1 MDKLK
6 ADSNDFATSIAK
18 SSLHLLRWSVAWVAT
33 TALAG
38 LGPGLIWDYATL
50 PTILAILV
58 NLGIGFRLI
67 LQIKRYVQALDE
79 LGQKIFLN
87 AASITLGVGIVCG
100 PSYTLLASQ
109 KLISFQPEIGHLIM
123 LMALTFVAA
132 NYAGT
137 RKYR

>member
-6 ADSNDFATSIAK
+6 ADSNNYPTRIAK
-18 SSLHLLRWSVAWVAT
+18 SSLHLLRWTATWLAT
-33 TALAG
+33 TAFAG

-58 NLGIGFRLI
+58 NLVIGFRMI

-79 LGQKIFLN
+79 LRQQIFLN
-87 AASITLGVGIVCG
+87 AASITLGVGLVCG
-100 PSYTLLASQ
+100 ISYTLLASQ
-109 KLISFQPEIGHLIM
+109 KLISFQPEIGHLNS

-132 NYAGT
+132 NYAGA

>member
-6 ADSNDFATSIAK
+6 ADSNNYPTRIAK
-18 SSLHLLRWSVAWVAT
+18 SSLHLLRWTATWVAT

-58 NLGIGFRLI
+58 NLGIGFRMI

-87 AASITLGVGIVCG
+87 AASITLGVVMVCG
-100 PSYTLLASQ
+100 VSYELLEDIR
-109 KLISFQPEIGHLIM
+109 LISGEPQISFLIA
-123 LMALTFVAA
+123 LMSLTFMASHL
-132 NYAGT
+132 AGH

>member
-6 ADSNDFATSIAK
+6 ADSNNYHTRIAK
-18 SSLHLLRWSVAWVAT
+18 SSHHLLRWSTTWVAT
-33 TALAG
+33 TAVAAF
-38 LGPGLIWDYATL
+38 GPRVIWDFATL
-50 PTILAILV
+50 PTIFAILV

-87 AASITLGVGIVCG
+87 AAPITLGVGMVCG

-109 KLISFQPEIGHLIM
+109 KLLSFQPEIGHLIM

>member
-6 ADSNDFATSIAK
+6 ADSNNYPTRIAK
-18 SSLHLLRWSVAWVAT
+18 SSLHLLRWTATWLAT
-33 TALAG
+33 TAFAG

-58 NLGIGFRLI
+58 NLGIGYRMI

-87 AASITLGVGIVCG
+87 AASITLGVGLVCG
-100 PSYTLLASQ
+100 ISYTLLASQ
-109 KLISFQPEIGHLIM
+109 KLISFQPEIGHLNS

-132 NYAGT
+132 NYAGA

>member
-6 ADSNDFATSIAK
+6 ADSNNYPTRIAK
-18 SSLHLLRWSVAWVAT
+18 SSLHLLRWTATWLAT
-33 TALAG
+33 TAFAG

-50 PTILAILV
+50 PTSLAILV
-58 NLGIGFRLI
+58 NLGIGFRMI

-87 AASITLGVGIVCG
+87 AASITLGVGLVCG
-100 PSYTLLASQ
+100 ISYTLLASQ
-109 KLISFQPEIGHLIM
+109 KLISFQPEIGHLNS

-132 NYAGT
+132 NYAGA

>member
-1 MDKLK
+1 M
-6 ADSNDFATSIAK
+6 
-18 SSLHLLRWSVAWVAT
+18 
-33 TALAG
+33 
-38 LGPGLIWDYATL
+38 
-50 PTILAILV
+50 
-58 NLGIGFRLI
+58 I

-123 LMALTFVAA
+123 LMALTFLAA

>member
-6 ADSNDFATSIAK
+6 ADSNNYPTRIAK
-18 SSLHLLRWSVAWVAT
+18 SSLHLLRWTTTWVAT
-33 TALAG
+33 TALAAF
-38 LGPGLIWDYATL
+38 GPRLIWDFATL
-50 PTILAILV
+50 PTIFAILV

-87 AASITLGVGIVCG
+87 AASITLGVVMVCG
-100 PSYTLLASQ
+100 ISYELLEDIR
-109 KLISFQPEIGHLIM
+109 LISGEPQISFLIA
-123 LMALTFVAA
+123 LMSLTFVAA
-132 NYAGT
+132 NYAGA

>member
-6 ADSNDFATSIAK
+6 ADSNNYPTRIAK
-18 SSLHLLRWSVAWVAT
+18 SSLHLLRWTATWLAT
-33 TALAG
+33 TAFAG

-58 NLGIGFRLI
+58 NLGIGFRMI
-67 LQIKRYVQALDE
+67 LQIKRYVQMLDE

-87 AASITLGVGIVCG
+87 AASITLGVGLVCG
-100 PSYTLLASQ
+100 ISYTLLASQ
-109 KLISFQPEIGHLIM
+109 KLISFQPEIGHLNS

-132 NYAGT
+132 NYAGA

>member
-6 ADSNDFATSIAK
+6 ADSNNYPTRIAK
-18 SSLHLLRWSVAWVAT
+18 SSLHLLRWTATWLAT
-33 TALAG
+33 TAFAG

-50 PTILAILV
+50 PTSLAILV
-58 NLGIGFRLI
+58 NLGIGFRMI

-109 KLISFQPEIGHLIM
+109 KLLSGEPQISFLIA
-123 LMALTFVAA
+123 LMSLTFMASHL
-132 NYAGT
+132 AGH

>member
-6 ADSNDFATSIAK
+6 ADSNNYPTRIAK
-18 SSLHLLRWSVAWVAT
+18 SSLHLLRWTATWLAT

-50 PTILAILV
+50 PTSLAILV
-58 NLGIGFRLI
+58 NLGIGFRMI

-87 AASITLGVGIVCG
+87 AASITLGVGLVCG
-100 PSYTLLASQ
+100 ISYTLLASQ
-109 KLISFQPEIGHLIM
+109 KLISFQPEIGRLNS

-132 NYAGT
+132 TYAGA